1 MKKIYYYNNYN
12 DDIIESKKQDYQLKE
27 NFKWLHTNIFYKIF
41 SYVLHILVIVFA
53 FLYAKLWLHVKIKNK
68 KILKGE
74 KGYFLYSNHTQMLGD
89 VFNPFLICFPKHP
102 YIICSPSNLGIPVL
116 GKILPMGGALPIPD
130 NIHDMLKFKGAIH
143 YYVNKGNPIII
154 YPEAHLWPYATFI
167 RDFPLTSFHYPA
179 LEDKK
184 IFVATTTY
192 VKSKIFKK
200 PKIIIYL
207 DGPFVKDANLTRKE
221 NMQILHDKVLEIM
234 QKRSKLSNYNYVIY
248 KKKD

>member
-1 MKKIYYYNNYN
+1 MKKIYYYNNYT
-12 DDIIESKKQDYQLKE
+12 DDIIESQKQDYQLKE
-27 NFKWLHTNIFYKIF
+27 NYKWIHTNIFYKIF
-41 SYVLHILVIVFA
+41 AYILHLLIIAFA

-74 KGYFLYSNHTQMLGD
+74 KGYFLYANHTQMLGD

-102 YIICSPSNLGIPVL
+102 YIICSSSNLGIPIL

-130 NIHDMLKFKGAIH
+130 NIHDMLKFKDAIH

-184 IFVATTTY
+184 VFVATTTY
-192 VKSKIFKK
+192 VKSKIFKR

-207 DGPFVKDANLTRKE
+207 DGSFVKDANLTRKE
-221 NMQILHDKVLEIM
+221 NMQILHDKVLETM
-234 QKRSKLSNYNYVIY
+234 QIRSKLSNYNYVTY